1 MSVCFVPKD
10 VKENLKSD
18 ADYQKQLEESFR
30 RAFLSMIVSLIYMP
44 RFNEEFRKIVNDY
57 ARGVPVISLP
67 IEKPKLKGGAL
78 GFGDITKGITAGL
91 NKEADKINKMVS
103 GATNELNNVASKATS
118 GLNNVALEAT
128 SGLSEATSGLSEA
141 TDQVKQSAD
150 AKKAFD
156 NKVKNA
162 GQTVDLAHDISPL
175 VNATANDIGGL
186 LSGNIPGLGNVAA
199 KSGTK
204 SGLPSGIAELHN
216 IAGLS
221 GLNALLST
229 GLKVVGLG
237 NSKKNLIKSIAAGIC
252 EHIRRTKQGLV
263 MWAKRNQ
270 IQIVEMMLNKHI
282 GTLTQPKTF
291 DPKPPIRPVATECL
305 DDPEINEKLEAFN
318 KQMFDIL
325 DPFLGKLVAELVSY
339 VQVEI
344 AGRIQIKEEKYKN
357 IIFKPKKIIVAEPEE
372 PPPRY
377 EEVEEVEEAE
387 VSINQ
392 DEPPT
397 YKEVEEAEVSV
408 TQGGPPTYE
417 EAVYGRSLPV
427 ATPVNDNAES
437 QMFPASAMPSPV
449 ILNDNP
455 IKKAA
460 DTQNQVQTMLKA
472 AVPFATAIDTAMNT
486 SQFFYLKEQLL
497 RRLKYMSDSF
507 ATSKS
512 SNYDKTPFEN
522 WCLEQFYNK
531 LVAYDTNDWLG
542 AYEQPKKASDD
553 DDFGDLFQGGRRNK
567 RRSKKRRRK
576 RTAKR
581 RTIRR

>member
-1 MSVCFVPKD
+1 MSVCFDPKD

-18 ADYQKQLEESFR
+18 ADYQKQLEDSFR
-30 RAFLSMIVSLIYMP
+30 RAFLSTVVSLIHIP
-44 RFNEEFRKIVNDY
+44 RFNAKFQKIVNDY

-67 IEKPKLKGGAL
+67 VEKPKLTGGAW
-78 GFGDITKGITAGL
+78 GFGNITKGITAGL
-91 NKEADKINKMVS
+91 NKEADNIKNNMV
-103 GATNELNNVASKATS
+103 
-118 GLNNVALEAT
+118 
-128 SGLSEATSGLSEA
+128 SEATSGLNEATSGLNEA
-141 TDQVKQSAD
+141 TDQITQTAD

-162 GQTVDLAHDISPL
+162 GQTADLADGISPL

-186 LSGNIPGLGNVAA
+186 LSLTPGVGNVATT
-199 KSGTK
+199 SGTK
-204 SGLPSGIAELHN
+204 SGLPSSIANLQN
-216 IAGLS
+216 LANPS
-221 GLNALLST
+221 ALNALFSS

-237 NSKKNLIKSIAAGIC
+237 NNKKNLIKSIAAGIC

-291 DPKPPIRPVATECL
+291 DPKPPIKPVATECL

-325 DPFLGKLVAELVSY
+325 DPFLGELVAELVSY
-339 VQVEI
+339 AQVEI
-344 AGRIQIKEEKYKN
+344 ASRIQITEDKYKN
-357 IIFKPKKIIVAEPEE
+357 IFFKPKKVIVAEPEE
-372 PPPRY
+372 PPSRY
-377 EEVEEVEEAE
+377 KEAE
-387 VSINQ
+387 DDTPQ
-392 DEPPT
+392 EPSPNDDD
-397 YKEVEEAEVSV
+397 V
-408 TQGGPPTYE
+408 P
-417 EAVYGRSLPV
+417 

-437 QMFPASAMPSPV
+437 QMFPASAIPSPV

-455 IKKAA
+455 VKKAA
-460 DTQNQVQTMLKA
+460 DTQNQVQAMLKA
-472 AVPFATAIDTAMNT
+472 AVPFATAIDTALNT
-486 SQFFYLKEQLL
+486 SQFFYLKEQIL
-497 RRLKYMSDSF
+497 RRLKYMSDTF
-507 ATSKS
+507 ATANA

-522 WCLEQFYNK
+522 WCLEQFYKK

-553 DDFGDLFQGGRRNK
+553 DDFGGLGDLLKGGGRSK
-567 RRSKKRRRK
+567 RRSKKRKQKQK

>member
-1 MSVCFVPKD
+1 
-10 VKENLKSD
+10 L
-18 ADYQKQLEESFR
+18 
-30 RAFLSMIVSLIYMP
+30 
-44 RFNEEFRKIVNDY
+44 
-57 ARGVPVISLP
+57 PV
-67 IEKPKLKGGAL
+67 EKPNLKGGAWGL
-78 GFGDITKGITAGL
+78 GNITKGITAGL
-91 NKEADKINKMVS
+91 NKEAGNIKNNMVS
-103 GATNELNNVASKATS
+103 GATSELNNVVSGATKDFQEGVS
-118 GLNNVALEAT
+118 EAT
-128 SGLSEATSGLSEA
+128 SGLSEATKDFQEGVSGATKDFQEGVSEATSGLNEATSGLSEA
-141 TDQVKQSAD
+141 TDQVKQTAD

-175 VNATANDIGGL
+175 VNATSNDIGGL
-186 LSGNIPGLGNVAA
+186 LSFTPGLGNVAA

-204 SGLPSGIAELHN
+204 SGLPSGLAGLHN
-216 IAGLS
+216 MAGLS
-221 GLNALLST
+221 GLNALFSS

-237 NSKKNLIKSIAAGIC
+237 NNKKNLIKSIAAGIC

-291 DPKPPIRPVATECL
+291 DPKPPIKPVAAECL

-339 VQVEI
+339 AQVEI

-377 EEVEEVEEAE
+377 EEVEEAE
-387 VSINQ
+387 VSVNQ

-397 YKEVEEAEVSV
+397 Y
-408 TQGGPPTYE
+408 E
-417 EAVYGRSLPV
+417 EAVNGMPV
-427 ATPVNDNAES
+427 VTPVNDNAES

-460 DTQNQVQTMLKA
+460 DTQNQVQAMLKA
-472 AVPFATAIDTAMNT
+472 AVPFATAIDTALNT

-497 RRLKYMSDSF
+497 RRLKYMSDTF

-567 RRSKKRRRK
+567 RRSKKRKRK

>member
-18 ADYQKQLEESFR
+18 KDYQIQLEDSFR
-30 RAFLSMIVSLIYMP
+30 RAFLSTIVSFIYIP
-44 RFNEEFRKIVNDY
+44 RFNAKFQKIVNDY

-67 IEKPKLKGGAL
+67 VEKPKLTGGAWGL
-78 GFGDITKGITAGL
+78 GNITKGITAGL
-91 NKEADKINKMVS
+91 NKEAGNIKNNMVS
-103 GATNELNNVASKATS
+103 GATSELNNVVSGATKELQQGVSGATS
-118 GLNNVALEAT
+118 GLSEATNELQEGVSEAT
-128 SGLSEATSGLSEA
+128 SGLSEATNELQEGVSGATSGLSEA
-141 TDQVKQSAD
+141 TDQVKQSAE

-162 GQTVDLAHDISPL
+162 GQTVDLADDISPL

-186 LSGNIPGLGNVAA
+186 LSLTPGVGNVAT

-204 SGLPSGIAELHN
+204 SGLPSGLAELHN

-221 GLNALLST
+221 GLNALFSS

-237 NSKKNLIKSIAAGIC
+237 NNKKNLIKSIAAGIC

-291 DPKPPIRPVATECL
+291 DPKPPIKPVATECL

-339 VQVEI
+339 AQVEI

-372 PPPRY
+372 PPSRY
-377 EEVEEVEEAE
+377 EEAE
-387 VSINQ
+387 DDTPQ
-392 DEPPT
+392 EPSPSNDD
-397 YKEVEEAEVSV
+397 V
-408 TQGGPPTYE
+408 PI
-417 EAVYGRSLPV
+417 

-460 DTQNQVQTMLKA
+460 DTQNQVQAMLKA
-472 AVPFATAIDTAMNT
+472 AVPFATAIDTALNT

-567 RRSKKRRRK
+567 RRSKKRKRK